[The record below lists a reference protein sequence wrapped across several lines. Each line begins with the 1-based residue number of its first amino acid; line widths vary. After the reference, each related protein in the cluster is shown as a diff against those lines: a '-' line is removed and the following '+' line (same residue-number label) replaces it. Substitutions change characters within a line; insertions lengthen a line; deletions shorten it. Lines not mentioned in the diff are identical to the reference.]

1 MFSRCKSGPWGRR
14 SVSKSGHC
22 HPILFSSSVKIPIGP
37 GLACKCLGR
46 FLSVH
51 DFFNMGSDS
60 GYLARVLLKSEIALT
75 GMAKSGSMRGPGPSR
90 AIMIFG
96 DLSLLFLPQQPVVA
110 AALCVFLAVLD
121 ILVTSHAYR
130 FLLPD
135 LDATILDLVVK
146 LVGKLAH
153 FLASIKAAL
162 RLFPTHPRLFCELV
176 LSCAPRSLKWFE

>member
-1 MFSRCKSGPWGRR
+1 
-14 SVSKSGHC
+14 
-22 HPILFSSSVKIPIGP
+22 
-37 GLACKCLGR
+37 
-46 FLSVH
+46 
-51 DFFNMGSDS
+51 MGSIS
-60 GYLARVLLKSEIALT
+60 GYLATVLLRSVIALM
-75 GMAKSGSMRGPGPSR
+75 GMARSGSICGPGPKS
-90 AIMIFG
+90 AMMIFG